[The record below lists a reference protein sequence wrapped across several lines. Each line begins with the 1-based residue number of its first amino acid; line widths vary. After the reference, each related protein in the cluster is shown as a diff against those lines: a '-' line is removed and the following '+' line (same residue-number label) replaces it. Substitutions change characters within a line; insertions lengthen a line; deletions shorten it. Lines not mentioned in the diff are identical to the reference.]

1 MRTGLLYWV
10 VATLPVNVL
19 DLLREKFEN
28 VGIVRF
34 TAAEVEV
41 FGRDPDSA
49 DGVHAD
55 GVHAMRVEVAVNHE
69 FLSPT
74 LAVLDDL
81 QAAGHE
87 IHVHVGALKD
97 ARRIRAGEAGPEA
110 I

>member
-1 MRTGLLYWV
+1 MLYWV

-19 DLLREKFEN
+19 DLLREKFES

-41 FGRDPDSA
+41 LGRDLES
-49 DGVHAD
+49 VD
-55 GVHAMRVEVAVNHE
+55 GVHAMRVEVAVNQE

-97 ARRIRAGEAGPEA
+97 ARRIRTGEAGPEA